1 MENLFTKTGNTAGA
15 IMIKLTQ
22 LLEIQLIKEALP
34 LEMARNYVSIKR
46 NPEIV
51 QRLDSVLNAIKQLP
65 GATTS
70 RRGDRIA
77 VPYETK
83 AAIFDVNGSISNQ
96 LENIYNQLATLV
108 RYANSHQGEN
118 YDTFTMPTISQLVAG
133 QPKDAYGRV
142 TKISKFITSVIS
154 QNEIK
159 YKLNTMQRYV
169 EKDEKGK
176 QIFVGTNGSRTWDD
190 VTSQVKQEAKEKI
203 NALLKLY
210 DESPEVKLTRET
222 KTTTFYIVFSKH
234 AYDVAGMST
243 NRGWSSCMN
252 LYQGTNAQY
261 IQHDVKDGT
270 MVAYL
275 VKNDDLNIERPVAR
289 VAIKPFVNTNDESNV
304 FYEPEDRVYGT
315 PPLTFLE
322 VLTKIIN
329 DAQPGKSG
337 RFKMVDTLYCDS
349 KREVVKY
356 GTANI
361 EQLVANIIKNKQLA
375 TTTDEVS
382 YILNNYSTYSENG
395 GTLQYSDADKLYVDA
410 PFAEVMFK
418 ESITECPIQFKRLH
432 ALSFNNLT
440 SYNNFPE
447 YCLRL
452 TLINSNLTDFTGC
465 VTNINRLILSDPVLS
480 SFTGLQSVQRLTIRS
495 GGSSGGGGTIQSF
508 NGLPSNITEIDCISS
523 TKFEIELQDLIRQLK
538 PLNLQKLTL
547 SPLIFNTSVTCKL
560 TTSFNAAVKKTS
572 STLDIPKEPDNIYVS
587 PTLGRVAYYMTL
599 QQIFNDLPS
608 LTELNGIH
616 HDTIQG
622 TIDSLYW

>member
-1 MENLFTKTGNTAGA
+1 MEKLFTKTRNTAGS
-15 IMIKLTQ
+15 IMIKLKQ

-51 QRLDSVLNAIKQLP
+51 QRLDAVLNTIKQLP

-83 AAIFDVNGSISNQ
+83 AAIFDVNGGISNK
-96 LENIYNQLATLV
+96 LENIYNQLAMWT
-108 RYANSHQGEN
+108 RAANAHQGEN
-118 YDTFTMPTISQLVAG
+118 YDTFTMPTIDRLVAG
-133 QPKDAYGRV
+133 QAKDAYGRI
-142 TKISKFITSVIS
+142 TKISKFITAVIS

-210 DESPEVKLTRET
+210 DESPEVKLAREN
-222 KTTTFYIVFSKH
+222 KTITFYIVFSKH

-252 LYQGTNAQY
+252 LYQGPNAQY
-261 IQHDVKDGT
+261 IQHDVEDGT

-410 PFAEVMFK
+410 PYAEVMFK
-418 ESITECPIQFKRLH
+418 ESITECPIQFKRVH

-440 SYNNFPE
+440 SYDNFPE
-447 YCLRL
+447 YCHRL
-452 TLINSNLTDFTGC
+452 TVINSNLTDFTGC
-465 VTNINRLILSDPVLS
+465 VTNINGLTLSDPVLS

-495 GGSSGGGGTIQSF
+495 GGGMGGGTIQSF
-508 NGLPSNITEIDCISS
+508 NGLPSNIIEIDCISS
-523 TKFEIELQDLIRQLK
+523 TKIDIELQDLIRQLK

-560 TTSFNAAVKKTS
+560 KTSFDAAVKKIS
-572 STLDIPKEPDNIYVS
+572 STLDIPKEPENIYVS
-587 PTLGRVAYYMTL
+587 PTLGRVAYYMTI

-608 LTELNGIH
+608 LTQLNGIH
-616 HDTIQG
+616 HDAIQSK
-622 TIDSLYW
+622 IDEYWW

>member
-1 MENLFTKTGNTAGA
+1 MAKLFTKTRNTAGA
-15 IMIKLTQ
+15 IMIKLKQ
-22 LLEIQLIKEALP
+22 LLEMQLIKEALP

-118 YDTFTMPTISQLVAG
+118 YDTFTMPTIDQFVAG
-133 QPKDAYGRV
+133 QPKDAYGRI
-142 TKISKFITSVIS
+142 TKISKFITAVIS

-210 DESPEVKLTRET
+210 DESPEVKLAREN
-222 KTTTFYIVFSKH
+222 KTLTFYIVFSKH

-252 LYQGTNAQY
+252 LYQGVNARY

-289 VAIKPFVNTNDESNV
+289 VAIKPFVNIDDESNV
-304 FYEPEDRVYGT
+304 FYEPEERVYGT

-361 EQLVANIIKNKQLA
+361 KQLVANIIKNKQLA
-375 TTTDEVS
+375 TTTDEVF

-410 PFAEVMFK
+410 PYATVNFK
-418 ESITECPIQFKRLH
+418 ESITECPIQFKRIH
-432 ALSFNNLT
+432 ALSFDNLT

-452 TLINSNLTDFTGC
+452 TVIKSNLTDFTGC
-465 VTNINRLILSDPVLS
+465 VTDINRLILVDPVLS

-495 GGSSGGGGTIQSF
+495 DGYSGGGTIQSF
-508 NGLPSNITEIDCISS
+508 NGLPSNITEIECVST
-523 TKFEIELQDLIRQLK
+523 TKFDIELQDLIRQLK

-547 SPLIFNTSVTCKL
+547 TPLIFNTSVTCKL
-560 TTSFNAAVKKTS
+560 TTSFDAAVNKTL
-572 STLDIPKEPDNIYVS
+572 STLDNPTEPENVYVS
-587 PTLGRVAYYMTL
+587 SSLKMTAYYMTL

-608 LTELNGIH
+608 LKELNGIH
-616 HDTIQG
+616 HNDIQG
-622 TIDSLYW
+622 KIDAYWW

>member
-1 MENLFTKTGNTAGA
+1 
-15 IMIKLTQ
+15 MIKLKQ
-22 LLEIQLIKEALP
+22 LLEMQLIKEALP

-77 VPYETK
+77 VPYQTK
-83 AAIFDVNGSISNQ
+83 AATFDVNGSISNQ

-118 YDTFTMPTISQLVAG
+118 YDTFMMPTIDQFVAG
-133 QPKDAYGRV
+133 QPKDAYGRI
-142 TKISKFITSVIS
+142 TKISKFITAVIS

-203 NALLKLY
+203 NVLLKLY
-210 DESPEVKLTRET
+210 DESPEVKLAREN
-222 KTTTFYIVFSKH
+222 KTLTFYIVFSKH

-252 LYQGTNAQY
+252 LYQGVNARY

-289 VAIKPFVNTNDESNV
+289 VAIKPFVNIDDESNV
-304 FYEPEDRVYGT
+304 FYEPEERVYGT

-329 DAQPGKSG
+329 DVQPGKSG

-349 KREVVKY
+349 KRELVKY

-382 YILNNYSTYSENG
+382 YILNNYA
-395 GTLQYSDADKLYVDA
+395 GTTGDISALQFSDADKLYVDA
-410 PFAEVMFK
+410 PDFRVNFK
-418 ESITECPIQFKRLH
+418 ESITECPIQFKRINFLV
-432 ALSFNNLT
+432 FTNLT

-447 YCLRL
+447 YCDRL
-452 TLINSNLTDFTGC
+452 SLIKSNLTDFTGC
-465 VTNINRLILSDPVLS
+465 VTNINSLILSDPVLS
-480 SFTGLQSVQRLTIRS
+480 GFTGLQSVNQLIIRTDGYS
-495 GGSSGGGGTIQSF
+495 GGGTIQSF
-508 NGLPSNITEIDCISS
+508 NGLPSNITEIECRSP
-523 TKFEIELQDLIRQLK
+523 TKFDIELQDLIRQLK

-547 SPLIFNTSVTCKL
+547 TPLNYNTSVTCKL
-560 TTSFNAAVKKTS
+560 TTSFDAAVKKTS
-572 STLDIPKEPDNIYVS
+572 STLDNSTEPENVYVS
-587 PTLGRVAYYMTL
+587 PSLKMTAYYMTL

-608 LTELNGIH
+608 LKELNGIH
-616 HDTIQG
+616 HNDIQG
-622 TIDSLYW
+622 KIDAYWW